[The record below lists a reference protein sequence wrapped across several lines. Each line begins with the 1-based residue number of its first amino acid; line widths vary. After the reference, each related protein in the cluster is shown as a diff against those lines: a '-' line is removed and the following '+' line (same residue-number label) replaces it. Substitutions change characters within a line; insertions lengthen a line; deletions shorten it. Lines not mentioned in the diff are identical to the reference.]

1 MMFVICTSQGEK
13 IRSMLNFCAT
23 FGITI
28 TSSKNYLSFLKTLTC
43 LNVVIVS
50 YAKKHEEAVAVG
62 NLLSLRRVIHQF
74 SLGMSILCR
83 LQQMGD
89 CEKGSVEKLTKVAFL
104 HCIKGTLQVV

>member
-1 MMFVICTSQGEK
+1 MC
-13 IRSMLNFCAT
+13 N

-28 TSSKNYLSFLKTLTC
+28 TSGKNYLSFLKTLTC

-50 YAKKHEEAVAVG
+50 YAKRHQEAVAVG
-62 NLLSLRRVIHQF
+62 NLLSLRRVEHQF

-89 CEKGSVEKLTKVAFL
+89 CEKGSVEKLIKVAFL
-104 HCIKGTLQVV
+104 KCIKGTLQVV